1 VDKDNWCKTL
11 KQSQLSDF
19 KTKSEKSEIVGK
31 SKIFSSSK
39 NFQNHIKSM
48 YHTGYNQTSGIDRL
62 ESSKLFFQHKL
73 KF

>member
-1 VDKDNWCKTL
+1 VDKDNWRKTL

-19 KTKSEKSEIVGK
+19 KTKSEIVGK

-62 ESSKLFFQHKL
+62 ETSKLFFQHKL